1 MLFYPPINISNFYV
15 KPLINDSGEL
25 VLIDDSGEL
34 FVINSRENHLI
45 YGFPFLFL
53 PEVACKFTAGS

>member
-34 FVINSRENHLI
+34 L
-45 YGFPFLFL
+45 
-53 PEVACKFTAGS
+53 